1 MLRSRSV
8 GDFEAGEDYQG
19 SWVQVHLE
27 DWVFVKDALI
37 WVEVVGKIELQE
49 ENVRFVYVVQD
60 SERET
65 NRNLQF
71 EGSGEIKQEG
81 EYAKGAVGCLET
93 G

>member
-1 MLRSRSV
+1 M
-8 GDFEAGEDYQG
+8 
-19 SWVQVHLE
+19 HLE

-65 NRNLQF
+65 NRNL
-71 EGSGEIKQEG
+71 
-81 EYAKGAVGCLET
+81 
-93 G
+93 